1 MKIQIVKQGSVAK
14 PGGVCPWMVDVPEPG
29 GSAVKPGGVCPWMV
43 DVPEASTR

>member
-14 PGGVCPWMVDVPEPG
+14 PAICPWMVDVPESK
-29 GSAVKPGGVCPWMV
+29 GSVAKPAICPWMV

>member
-14 PGGVCPWMVDVPEPG
+14 PSTCPWMVDVPE
-29 GSAVKPGGVCPWMV
+29 VKASVAKPSTCPWMV